1 MTGCE
6 IGVSISALDL
16 LRYVTEV
23 YKTKCYTEIELVRIV
38 EETKRFNEQLK
49 NERYQFD
56 QQFETI
62 KQTNE
67 EIMKLVQDLTHKIL
81 QELELAATYQT
92 LIENLL
98 HENTELLKN
107 FSKI

>member
-16 LRYVTEV
+16 LRHVTEV

-81 QELELAATYQT
+81 QEPELAATYQT

>member
-16 LRYVTEV
+16 LKHVTEV

-56 QQFETI
+56 QQFGTI

-67 EIMKLVQDLTHKIL
+67 ELMKLIQDLTQKIL
-81 QELELAATYQT
+81 QEPELTAVYQT
-92 LIENLL
+92 LLANLL
-98 HENTELLKN
+98 HENTELMKKC
-107 FSKI
+107 SKV

>member
-1 MTGCE
+1 M
-6 IGVSISALDL
+6 
-16 LRYVTEV
+16 TEV

-81 QELELAATYQT
+81 QEPELAATYQT

>member
-16 LRYVTEV
+16 LRHVTEV

-81 QELELAATYQT
+81 QEPELAATYQI